1 MIPELS
7 VRKPMTMTHWKST
20 RQKQITRCHAAAGD
34 AAMPADSGFFFDYG
48 YAYFWAYFFVS
59 SHAERKADG

>member
-1 MIPELS
+1 
-7 VRKPMTMTHWKST
+7 MTMTHWKNT
-20 RQKQITRCHAAAGD
+20 WQKQLACCHAAAGD
-34 AAMPADSGFFFDYG
+34 AAMPANGGFFLDYE